1 MKIELKL
8 NLKEISILFGLDW
21 DGIQERFRW
30 ESNWIEFGLIMNQS
44 CNEFDV
50 DKMGIYWIWT
60 DFGLDWIC
68 NAYSIEFGLASDWIT
83 IWIEFELIFCG
94 FRQDWIAFELNL
106 N

>member
-1 MKIELKL
+1 
-8 NLKEISILFGLDW
+8 
-21 DGIQERFRW
+21 
-30 ESNWIEFGLIMNQS
+30 MNQS

-94 FRQDWIAFELNL
+94 FR
-106 N
+106 